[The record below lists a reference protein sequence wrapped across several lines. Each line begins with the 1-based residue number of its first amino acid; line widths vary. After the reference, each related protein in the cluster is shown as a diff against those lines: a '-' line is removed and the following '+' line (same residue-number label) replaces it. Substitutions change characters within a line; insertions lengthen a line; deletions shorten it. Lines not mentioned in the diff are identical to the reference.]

1 MSIFDA
7 SEQVMELRLRE
18 PKMDLIISLAA
29 DVARAWTDSSSS
41 CLDAK
46 AFYKTFAEALELR
59 QGLRSKAPKGFVDS
73 IWQLSDAALL
83 LLIFDRNSAHRVTQT
98 TLAWFQHK
106 CAVLA
111 TGQPLSFELTL
122 ADVWWECNRDQ
133 HVRIPVGDKFTQ
145 ADDIAVVTIKPACAD
160 GARALIVLTGNQN
173 ETSWDFKGYKQL
185 VFITWRKNHLSNPDW
200 MPGSI
205 HLH

>member
-1 MSIFDA
+1 
-7 SEQVMELRLRE
+7 
-18 PKMDLIISLAA
+18 MDLIISLAA

-185 VFITWRKNHLSNPDW
+185 VFITWRRIMCRIPTGCQVSCRTY
-200 MPGSI
+200 
-205 HLH
+205 